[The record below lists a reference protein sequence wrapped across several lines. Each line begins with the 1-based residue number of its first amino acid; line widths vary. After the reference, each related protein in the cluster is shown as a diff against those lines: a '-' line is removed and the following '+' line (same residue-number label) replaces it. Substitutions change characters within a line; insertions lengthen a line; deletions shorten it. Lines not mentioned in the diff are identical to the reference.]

1 MTFDQR
7 SSIHFKIM
15 LFTKEHLLFLRYV
28 IPVFPLLLLTGP
40 FFPDLILSLTAMFYV
55 IYITKN
61 RSWADFFNQNYNKFF
76 FIFYLIMIISSLLS
90 DYVLYSLK
98 TSIFYIRFIFFLN
111 AIIYI
116 SNNDKNL
123 LKNFCIVSFFTLILV
138 SFDTIFQFNF
148 GYNIIGLE
156 THNKVRMGSF
166 FGEELIV
173 GSFLA
178 RLFPFIIIYLFFF
191 NEKSIN
197 IFTGF
202 ATILFI
208 GIAIFLSGER
218 TAFLFFL
225 ISLFSIFLFI
235 KKKKFFIIFSIILLI
250 IFSYVILKNKNFS
263 NRIIYQTINQ
273 VYDFENK
280 KIFFFSKE
288 HTVLS
293 IISLQMFKEHK
304 ILGIGPKNFRKYC
317 SRNEKNFEFLK
328 EYKPDHYCST
338 HPHNI
343 FFQFISET
351 GIIGT
356 IFYLIFFL
364 GAIKIFLNEIFRN
377 KKNIKSIFLLTAL
390 IISIFPLAPSG
401 HFFNNWLSTFLFLI
415 LSFLIH
421 EFRNTSKDTL
431 KNTHK

>member
-15 LFTKEHLLFLRYV
+15 FFTKEHLLVLKYV
-28 IPVFPLLLLTGP
+28 IPIFPLLLLTGP
-40 FFPDLILSLTAMFYV
+40 FLPDLILSLTAMFYV

-76 FIFYLIMIISSLLS
+76 LILYLIMIISSLLS

-111 AIIYI
+111 VIIYI

-123 LKNFCIVSFFTLILV
+123 LKNFCVVSFFTLIFV
-138 SFDTIFQFNF
+138 SFDTIFQFYF

-156 THNKVRMGSF
+156 TGNKVRMGSF

-225 ISLFSIFLFI
+225 ISLFYIFLLI
-235 KKKKFFIIFSIILLI
+235 KKKK
-250 IFSYVILKNKNFS
+250 
-263 NRIIYQTINQ
+263 
-273 VYDFENK
+273 
-280 KIFFFSKE
+280 
-288 HTVLS
+288 
-293 IISLQMFKEHK
+293 
-304 ILGIGPKNFRKYC
+304 
-317 SRNEKNFEFLK
+317 
-328 EYKPDHYCST
+328 
-338 HPHNI
+338 
-343 FFQFISET
+343 
-351 GIIGT
+351 
-356 IFYLIFFL
+356 IFY
-364 GAIKIFLNEIFRN
+364 N
-377 KKNIKSIFLLTAL
+377 
-390 IISIFPLAPSG
+390 
-401 HFFNNWLSTFLFLI
+401 FFNNFI
-415 LSFLIH
+415 NYI
-421 EFRNTSKDTL
+421 
-431 KNTHK
+431 